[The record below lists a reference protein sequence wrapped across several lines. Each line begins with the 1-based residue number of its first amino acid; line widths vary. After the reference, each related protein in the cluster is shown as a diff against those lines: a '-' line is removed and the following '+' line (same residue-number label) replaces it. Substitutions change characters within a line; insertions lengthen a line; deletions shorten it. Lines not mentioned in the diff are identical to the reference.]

1 MPIQST
7 INVLKTL
14 PTSLVPQWSPEE
26 QIFLDR
32 LAQHQVSEADA
43 VVALQT
49 HGLGGAR
56 EIFGYV
62 RQEVVRRKGTPG
74 EIRKV
79 SAYLVRCFRDGYGR
93 PGELEPEAEPAQAR
107 QTEPGAA
114 ARQAAQVAQ
123 EQARNRENAALKT
136 QTAEALARCSALPE
150 AEQAALEQRFLQ
162 EEPVWALRP
171 ADSVTRHR
179 AFQRWLLQ
187 QAL

>member
-32 LAQHQVSEADA
+32 LAQHQVSAADA
-43 VVALQT
+43 IQALQT

-74 EIRKV
+74 EIRNV
-79 SAYLVRCFRDGYGR
+79 SAYLVRCFQDGYGR
-93 PGELEPEAEPAQAR
+93 KGEIEPEAEPAVAERAKRAVAVQHAVQAD
-107 QTEPGAA
+107 P
-114 ARQAAQVAQ
+114 AAQAL
-123 EQARNRENAALKT
+123 LKT
-136 QTAEALARCSALPE
+136 QTAEALARWSCLPE
-150 AEQAALEQRFLQ
+150 IEQAALEQRFLQ